1 MKETLE
7 KKKSNPE
14 KFSLVSLYA
23 KSFLS
28 FSKDETKI
36 RPFLNRA
43 ISNEELY
50 RAEFIIEPIEGINYD
65 FLISNVDMEEYSFFG
80 EKDLKY

>member
-1 MKETLE
+1 MQ
-7 KKKSNPE
+7 N
-14 KFSLVSLYA
+14 F
-23 KSFLS
+23 FLS

-50 RAEFIIEPIEGINYD
+50 RAEFIIKPIEGINYD
-65 FLISNVDMEEYSFFG
+65 FLISNVDMEDILFLG
-80 EKDLKY
+80 KKNLKY